1 MHYPEFCR
9 NGYFAYVESY
19 EKKGMT
25 LSSTHFHSQTY
36 TLVLLAIILGQWGV
50 IIIPLYKSENK
61 TISGAWIYSGLG
73 KEFHSQICK
82 GNETILSLLIFIVDQ
97 YVSNDFLCL
106 LNCLFQNIMN
116 LGTLFMVFLKLGSSS
131 AIICYSINPS
141 TIMTVLFITS
151 NYSFLLPFHRH
162 RKTWWKA
169 P

>member
-1 MHYPEFCR
+1 MVIWFVCRSIHLLTYCTSFVKNFIIPIFEIDAEMKRFTVQSSKFCQ

-50 IIIPLYKSENK
+50 MIILLYKSENK

-82 GNETILSLLIFIVDQ
+82 GNQTILSLLRFIVE
-97 YVSNDFLCL
+97 Y
-106 LNCLFQNIMN
+106 I
-116 LGTLFMVFLKLGSSS
+116 
-131 AIICYSINPS
+131 
-141 TIMTVLFITS
+141 
-151 NYSFLLPFHRH
+151 
-162 RKTWWKA
+162 
-169 P
+169 